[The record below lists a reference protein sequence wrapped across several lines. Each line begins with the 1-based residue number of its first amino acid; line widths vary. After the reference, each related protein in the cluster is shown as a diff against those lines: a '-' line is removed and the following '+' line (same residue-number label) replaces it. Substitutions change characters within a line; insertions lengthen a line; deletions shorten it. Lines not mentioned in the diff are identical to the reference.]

1 LSNARLQFCFSGF
14 QITVVVVAVVLLLT
28 FLDVWLLQVEIRS
41 HFSRKSLSLS
51 KLMAVVTSETHR
63 LLLPLPNGQ
72 ESSST
77 SSGPTSSHRFKEEE
91 EEEESVPVLR
101 RHLTLLDGISVLLGI
116 ILGSGIFASPG
127 VVLQH
132 TGSVGLGCIAWLAA
146 AFMALC
152 SALVHAELGAA
163 MPQAGGNAY
172 YFKVAFGDAFS
183 FAFIWTMFFVL
194 VNGSLAIVAISSAR
208 YFLIGVCNYGLNEVF
223 RI

>member
-1 LSNARLQFCFSGF
+1 
-14 QITVVVVAVVLLLT
+14 
-28 FLDVWLLQVEIRS
+28 
-41 HFSRKSLSLS
+41 
-51 KLMAVVTSETHR
+51 
-63 LLLPLPNGQ
+63 
-72 ESSST
+72 
-77 SSGPTSSHRFKEEE
+77 
-91 EEEESVPVLR
+91 
-101 RHLTLLDGISVLLGI
+101 VLLGI
-116 ILGSGIFASPG
+116 IIGSGIFASPG

-132 TGSVGLGCIAWLAA
+132 TGSVGLGCTAWLAA

-172 YFKVAFGDAFS
+172 YLKVAFGDAFS